1 MASFNKKLLIRLL
14 ISFIILTTNLNIIFS
29 QDSTID
35 TLSLTPNNLNYGL
48 DKQLNIYGFNLFF
61 DYRINT
67 NAGNFMLNQKYLGTA
82 YSAGDIIIQDEENF
96 ALVYDYPI
104 SENFSVLSSSDF
116 VLISNQGSS
125 ELNEL
130 SRLNF
135 LGGIRI
141 RQNEMFYLDLSAGR
155 ELNNQMGI
163 ESSGTI
169 FKVNGLLKESEI
181 DGYVFSGN
189 IKGELLSLSLDRIN
203 RSLNLNSIIFKL
215 FDENDFITANLSY
228 KILDRFNAFRRDAGY
243 MASNN
248 LDFGYTLEARFNN
261 MMVSDINLG
270 FGLNDQLTGILK
282 LYFSKNSIERFYNEY
297 IPKDSKT
304 GVRQYRNQLKVAIN
318 PEFNYKDKTI
328 SQSLA
333 FLYSFE
339 SDENTVHN
347 AHNVTQ
353 QEFDLLKSKAYEL
366 DNLTANF
373 RLLSKTLINI
383 TLKDTFY
390 LTGMSSITRF
400 DTPSND
406 NNSDR
411 DEFLGL
417 ISLGIGR
424 RISENISLRIDG
436 EAQFNHQVNLKASRS
451 ASNFWM
457 RSIKLA
463 PTVIFQTKSFYMR
476 PQPYVL
482 ANYTVY
488 DFEGFAPGVKSF
500 SLRQIGYNDSLAY
513 LIGNNLYLGTRIDL
527 IYKETGT
534 LFWSNF
540 KESPVNGNLKFF
552 YKFYTGYYDEK
563 FNIAIGIRYFN
574 LTQKNFRTSAF
585 VNSDYKTESL
595 SPEVIIT
602 TDFLNGTTL
611 RLNGWYEFQTINDIY
626 RNEIPNIILNTS
638 IKL

>member
-1 MASFNKKLLIRLL
+1 L

>member
-1 MASFNKKLLIRLL
+1 
-14 ISFIILTTNLNIIFS
+14 
-29 QDSTID
+29 
-35 TLSLTPNNLNYGL
+35 
-48 DKQLNIYGFNLFF
+48 
-61 DYRINT
+61 
-67 NAGNFMLNQKYLGTA
+67 
-82 YSAGDIIIQDEENF
+82 
-96 ALVYDYPI
+96 
-104 SENFSVLSSSDF
+104 
-116 VLISNQGSS
+116 
-125 ELNEL
+125 
-130 SRLNF
+130 
-135 LGGIRI
+135 
-141 RQNEMFYLDLSAGR
+141 
-155 ELNNQMGI
+155 
-163 ESSGTI
+163 
-169 FKVNGLLKESEI
+169 
-181 DGYVFSGN
+181 
-189 IKGELLSLSLDRIN
+189 
-203 RSLNLNSIIFKL
+203 
-215 FDENDFITANLSY
+215 
-228 KILDRFNAFRRDAGY
+228 
-243 MASNN
+243 
-248 LDFGYTLEARFNN
+248 

-318 PEFNYKDKTI
+318 PEFNYKDKKI

-463 PTVIFQTKSFYMR
+463 PTVIFQTKSFFMR

-534 LFWSNF
+534 LSWSKF

-552 YKFYTGYYDEK
+552 YRFYTG
-563 FNIAIGIRYFN
+563 
-574 LTQKNFRTSAF
+574 
-585 VNSDYKTESL
+585 
-595 SPEVIIT
+595 
-602 TDFLNGTTL
+602 
-611 RLNGWYEFQTINDIY
+611 
-626 RNEIPNIILNTS
+626 
-638 IKL
+638 